1 MGRATRR
8 AGGFYT
14 RPYNRAAAPAARE
27 AIRQV
32 RRAAP
37 AGNMPVSDR
46 KHYAS
51 PRGIMGFM
59 GLMRGGKRIVITT
72 K

>member
-8 AGGFYT
+8 AGGYKT
-14 RPYNRAAAPAARE
+14 RPYNRA
-27 AIRQV
+27 
-32 RRAAP
+32 AAP